1 MWAGGQAGTWKLPQ
15 SVVYDNGGLG
25 CISDPAVVVLNGRRR
40 VCRCADIFIGISWLL
55 SLGKAALHID
65 PEELIL
71 VLRSSSSL
79 TTCQDQVLNR
89 TCILFVSKYKFSV
102 GTHNHSKLRLQ
113 RLIGTEQ
120 AFEASGHLYGCSP
133 ITFFPE
139 IAHRPTNSVN
149 VKVKLNCLLSE
160 WVNLTIM
167 EIILR
172 RNSLAF
178 AGQMSSPLNESGGH
192 DNDRCP

>member
-1 MWAGGQAGTWKLPQ
+1 M
-15 SVVYDNGGLG
+15 
-25 CISDPAVVVLNGRRR
+25 
-40 VCRCADIFIGISWLL
+40 
-55 SLGKAALHID
+55 HID

-71 VLRSSSSL
+71 VLRSSSL
-79 TTCQDQVLNR
+79 FNTCQDQVLNR

-102 GTHNHSKLRLQ
+102 GTHYHSKLLH

-120 AFEASGHLYGCSP
+120 AFEASDHLYGCSTDLK
-133 ITFFPE
+133 ITFFSE

-160 WVNLTIM
+160 WVNLIIM

-178 AGQMSSPLNESGGH
+178 AGQMSPPLNESGGH